1 MKVKGSIPFFHKERR
16 DGVALETKFPVH
28 RESKPG
34 RAQSFT
40 NLSYLL

>member
-1 MKVKGSIPFFHKERR
+1 
-16 DGVALETKFPVH
+16 LETKFPVH